1 MLHNH
6 LRNLNN
12 LSRIERC
19 PGMFAYER
27 QSVAEHSFKVMQ
39 YAQFFGNLESS
50 KGNEVDFKLL
60 YEKVLNHDVSEI
72 LIGDIPTP
80 VKYKTPEMRE
90 MVGEVEELLVG
101 EYIVDVIP
109 ADFKALMTQWLAEG
123 KDDTIEGN
131 ILKFTDKLDQLY
143 EAFEELQKGN
153 TNYLYIKMYKNALV
167 YLCSLNDVLPNTF
180 EYFKKEIL
188 EGIIKEHVSICNLR
202 EITEEVL
209 EACFVQ

>member
-27 QSVAEHSFKVMQ
+27 QTVAEHSFKVLQ
-39 YAQFFGNLESS
+39 YAQFFGNLEAM
-50 KGNEVDFKLL
+50 KGINVDFKVL

-80 VKYKTPEMRE
+80 VKYKTPEMRQ
-90 MVGEVEELLVG
+90 MVGEVEEMLVD
-101 EYIVDVIP
+101 EYIAEVVP
-109 ADFKALMTQWLAEG
+109 EEFKELMGQWLAEG
-123 KDDTIEGN
+123 KDDTVEGN
-131 ILKFTDKLDQLY
+131 ILKFADKLDQLY

-153 TNYLYIKMYKNALV
+153 TNYRYIRMYKNALA
-167 YLCSLNDVLPNTF
+167 YLCSLKDVLPNTF
-180 EYFKKEIL
+180 EYFHKEIL
-188 EGIIKEHVSICNLR
+188 GGIIKEHVFVCNLR

-209 EACFVQ
+209 ETVNL